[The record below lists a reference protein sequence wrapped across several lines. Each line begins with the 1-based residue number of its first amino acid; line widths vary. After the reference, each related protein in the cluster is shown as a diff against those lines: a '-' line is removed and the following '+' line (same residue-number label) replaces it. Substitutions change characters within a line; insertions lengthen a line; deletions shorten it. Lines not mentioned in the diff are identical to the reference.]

1 MNKIYTKGIV
11 LLGLIAS
18 MILPSCQLV
27 NGYKTP
33 EVDTEGLFRDENP
46 TDTTTIASIP
56 WRQYFSDPIL
66 QGLIE
71 EGLTNNF
78 DLLMAESR
86 IKQAEAS
93 LTMARASY
101 FPSVALVGQV
111 DQTRLSAADPLTG
124 ASRPRNSLAYH
135 KETYTLGV
143 SASWEL
149 DVWGKLN
156 REHRASYAQ
165 MLNSK
170 AGRNLIQTSLVSN
183 IATSYYSLLALDEQ
197 LRISLETIELLKET
211 TVTMQYL
218 MDAGMPNVNAAAVE
232 QSKSLLYNTEVSI
245 PGLKSNIQS
254 MENSLSLLLGR
265 KPGPIFRSSMK
276 NQRIVPQLAHGV
288 PAQMLARRPDV
299 QQAELS
305 FRSAFELKVAA
316 QASFY
321 PSITLSSGLL
331 GYSTVNGLS
340 NFFKPENLFASIV
353 GGFTQPLFAKTQL
366 ISQLN
371 IRKAQE
377 EEAYLGFQKAV
388 LSASQEVSTILY
400 GYEQSL
406 SKNNMRDK
414 QVGSLVKAVDY
425 THELLKAGEA
435 NYTEV
440 LTAEQN
446 LLQAQ
451 LGQVSDKLEQLQYS
465 VNLYRALGGGLE

>member
-1 MNKIYTKGIV
+1 MNKNYIKGLI
-11 LLGLIAS
+11 LLGLLAS
-18 MILPSCQLV
+18 IILPSCQLV
-27 NGYKTP
+27 NKYHTP
-33 EVDTEGLFRDENP
+33 EVDTVGLFRDENS

-56 WRQYFSDPIL
+56 WRQYFTDPIL

-71 EGLTNNF
+71 EGLNNNF
-78 DLLMAESR
+78 DMQIAEER

-93 LTMARASY
+93 LTMARAAY
-101 FPSVALVGQV
+101 FPDVALVGQV
-111 DQTRLSAADPLTG
+111 DQKRLSAADPLTG
-124 ASRPRNSLAYH
+124 TPRDRNSLAYH
-135 KETYTLGV
+135 TETYSLGIA
-143 SASWEL
+143 ASWEL
-149 DVWGKLN
+149 DVWGKIN
-156 REHRASYAQ
+156 REQRASYAQ

-170 AGRNLIQTSLVSN
+170 AGKNLVQTALVSN

-197 LRISLETIELLKET
+197 LKISLEMIDILKES
-211 TVTMQYL
+211 TMT
-218 MDAGMPNVNAAAVE
+218 MEAMMEAGLLNGAAVE
-232 QSKSLLYNTEVSI
+232 QSKALLYNTEVSI
-245 PGLKSNIQS
+245 PALRSNIYEL
-254 MENSLSLLLGR
+254 ENSLSLMLGR
-265 KPGPIFRSSMK
+265 KPGSIFRSSF
-276 NQRIVPQLAHGV
+276 QYQQVIPQLAHGV

-321 PSITLSSGLL
+321 PSITLTSGMI

-366 ISQLN
+366 ISQLK

-377 EEAYLGFQKAV
+377 EEAYIGFQKAV
-388 LSASQEVSTILY
+388 LNASQEVSTILY
-400 GYEQSL
+400 SYEQSL
-406 SKNNMRDK
+406 SKNETRKK
-414 QVGSLVKAVDY
+414 QVESLKTAVY
-425 THELLKAGEA
+425 FTQELLKAGEA

-440 LTAEQN
+440 LNSEQS

-465 VNLYRALGGGLE
+465 VNLYRSLGGGLE